1 MVGLRRF
8 WFMVST
14 ATAAV
19 LSWVFFIAVARPGWA
34 EAALETAA
42 GLASEEKMA
51 DSTVTV
57 RLIGPDGRLTEPV
70 AVPRVVKTDEEWR
83 RQLTPEQYR
92 ITRGKGTER
101 AFCGRFHDH
110 KQPGRYDCVG
120 CALPLFDARAKFD
133 SGTGWPSFFRPV
145 AAENIRTETDAS
157 WGMLREEILCA
168 RCGAHLGHVF
178 DDGPPPTG
186 LRYCLNS
193 ESLTFIP
200 DSRQS
205 TP

>member
-1 MVGLRRF
+1 MTSAGRF
-8 WFMVST
+8 WLLAATV
-14 ATAAV
+14 TAAAV
-19 LSWVFFIAVARPGWA
+19 SWVLFVAVARPGWA
-34 EAALETAA
+34 EAALKRASR
-42 GLASEEKMA
+42 GVSEESMA
-51 DSTVTV
+51 DTTVMV
-57 RLIGPDGRLTEPV
+57 RLIGDDGRLSEPTE
-70 AVPRVVKTDEEWR
+70 VPRVVKSDDEWR

-101 AFCGRFHDH
+101 PFCGRFHAH

-145 AAENIRTETDAS
+145 AVENIRTETDIS
-157 WGMLREEILCA
+157 WGMTREEILCA

-178 DDGPPPTG
+178 DDGPAPTG

-193 ESLTFIP
+193 ESLIFVP

-205 TP
+205 KP

>member
-1 MVGLRRF
+1 MTSAGRF
-8 WFMVST
+8 WLLAATV
-14 ATAAV
+14 TAAAV
-19 LSWVFFIAVARPGWA
+19 SWVLFVAVARPGWA
-34 EAALETAA
+34 EAALKRASR
-42 GLASEEKMA
+42 GVSEESMA
-51 DSTVTV
+51 DTTVMV
-57 RLIGPDGRLTEPV
+57 RLIGDDGRLSEPTE
-70 AVPRVVKTDEEWR
+70 VPRVVKSDDEWR

-101 AFCGRFHDH
+101 PFCGRFHDH

-145 AAENIRTETDAS
+145 AVENIRTETDIS
-157 WGMLREEILCA
+157 WGMTREEILCA

-178 DDGPPPTG
+178 DDGPAPTG

-193 ESLTFIP
+193 ESLVFVP
-200 DSRQS
+200 DSRQ
-205 TP
+205 TKP